1 VEDYG
6 PATYGDRIAEVYDQ
20 WYTEEFGFDPA
31 PAVALLA
38 ALAGTGRAL
47 ELGIG
52 TGRVAIPLAA
62 RGVEVV
68 GIDSSEAMAAKMRSK
83 PGGDRIE
90 VVMGNFADVDVE
102 GGFSLVYVPF
112 TTLFALPSQDEQIR
126 CLTNVESHL
135 DDGGHFVMDAFV
147 PDHRRYDN
155 GSAARTVSVG
165 VDHVML
171 DASLHDPVDQRVT
184 SSHVILTSSGVRLY
198 PVSIRYCWPAE
209 LDVMARLAGL
219 VLVERL
225 GGYDRRPFDATST
238 RHVSIYRRAHR
249 RVEEG
254 TRR

>member
-1 VEDYG
+1 VEDYR

-20 WYTEEFGFDPA
+20 WYTAEFGFDPA

-38 ALAGTGRAL
+38 ALAGSGRAL

-52 TGRVAIPLAA
+52 TGRVALPLAA

-68 GIDSSEAMAAKMRSK
+68 GIDSSEAMVAKMRSK

-126 CLTNVESHL
+126 CLTNVGSHL

-147 PDHRRYDN
+147 PDQRRYDS

-171 DASLHDPVDQRVT
+171 DVSLHDPVEQRVK
-184 SSHVILTSSGVRLY
+184 SSHVILTSSGAQLY

-238 RHVSIYRRAHR
+238 RHVSIYGRAHR